1 MNAMPREQALTKRLK
16 QAGRKTARS
25 LWQLLPILIAVLLLA
40 SLLVEWIP
48 QLIHQG
54 ILGGGGFKDSL
65 LANLLGSIST
75 GQPIVSYLLAGE
87 LQKAGI
93 GLLPVTIFIVSWITV
108 GVVTLPA
115 EAAALGWRFALWRN
129 LVAFV
134 LVFAI
139 GVLTVELLHAF

>member
-1 MNAMPREQALTKRLK
+1 MTSSPPGWPKRLR
-16 QAGRKTARS
+16 QAARKTGRS
-25 LWQLLPILIAVLLLA
+25 LWQLLPILVGVLLLA
-40 SLLVEWIP
+40 SMLVEWIP

-54 ILGGGGFKDSL
+54 ILGTGDVLDSL

-108 GVVTLPA
+108 GVITLPA

-129 LVAFV
+129 LVAFL

-139 GVLTVELLHAF
+139 GILTLELLRAF